1 MESYQILKSIHKV
14 GHSLTRKVIGYKEP
28 IDHNGTCIGGQV
40 ILESNSE
47 FNVILPFDYLF
58 DDKMVFDKSLLP
70 EIGHPIKVVIK
81 NYVDDI
87 LYVSSRPSDL
97 DEKEIQNYKQF
108 YDFIEKNN
116 EGKSVEG
123 IVKKVM
129 SFGIFVDIGSEFIGL
144 IDIGHSSFN
153 MGKKLPNDLSKWPKK
168 GGKIKCV
175 IAYYRFY
182 NKQIGL
188 GWTPA

>member
-14 GHSLTRKVIGYKEP
+14 GHSLTGKVIGYKEP
-28 IDHNGTCIGGQV
+28 IEYNGTCIGGEV

-47 FNVILPFDYLF
+47 FNIILPFDSLF
-58 DDKMVFDKSLLP
+58 DDMKDFDKSLLP
-70 EIGHPIKVVIK
+70 EIGYPIKVVIK
-81 NYVDDI
+81 NYVDGI

-97 DEKEIQNYKQF
+97 DEKEIQNYTHF
-108 YDFIEKNN
+108 YDFIEKNI
-116 EGKSVEG
+116 EGKNIDG

-129 SFGIFVDIGSEFIGL
+129 PFGIFVDIGSEFIGL

-153 MGKKLPNDLSKWPKK
+153 LGKKLPDDLSKWPKK
-168 GGKIKCV
+168 GDKINCV
-175 IAYYRFY
+175 IAYYRFN

-188 GWTPA
+188 GWAPL